1 MVIRQVCRSKGCD
14 ERDLR
19 GLGRR
24 KIGGE
29 EQCGGQVSTGSLPG
43 APAPPSPGALC
54 QGGDPEGPSLPRL
67 SASPRFAIGGV
78 QFGVGLDPRRSH
90 LFEAERRSGQMGL
103 GINNGQADQGCKGDC
118 EERCGEGNR
127 LGVHGGFVCP
137 AG

>member
-1 MVIRQVCRSKGCD
+1 MGLVLRWSKSAALTRAVCAALGVYLLFD
-14 ERDLR
+14 VAQF
-19 GLGRR
+19 GLG
-24 KIGGE
+24 ID
-29 EQCGGQVSTGSLPG
+29 QDQW